1 MNSFDSQPNNRRR
14 TVTTALCVLFVI
26 FVGLGCAI
34 GSSGFEITPATLHDP
49 SGLQIIWDIRL
60 PRTLGA
66 WLAGALLGLSG
77 ALAQGLFR
85 NPLADPYLLGSASG
99 ASLGVAFIMTAFGS
113 ALDGSSWLFK
123 LGLSGAAFLGAI
135 LAVSLTIILSRGV
148 QQTMRLLLAG
158 IIVGVILGAITSLI
172 TLMDPK
178 IIQTMQSFLL
188 GTTSF
193 MNWNSIV
200 LMGSIWLICAS
211 LSWFLSKALDALSL
225 GESTATSLG
234 VHLPPLRASLIFV
247 LALAIG
253 AAVAQTGLIAFVGLA
268 SPHLIRSLLRVTHN
282 WLILLSSL
290 AGGLLLVVADLGARW
305 LIAPEELPVGIL
317 TAVLGGTYLLWLMYS
332 QNVNQEAL

>member
-1 MNSFDSQPNNRRR
+1 
-14 TVTTALCVLFVI
+14 
-26 FVGLGCAI
+26 
-34 GSSGFEITPATLHDP
+34 
-49 SGLQIIWDIRL
+49 
-60 PRTLGA
+60 
-66 WLAGALLGLSG
+66 
-77 ALAQGLFR
+77 
-85 NPLADPYLLGSASG
+85 
-99 ASLGVAFIMTAFGS
+99 
-113 ALDGSSWLFK
+113 
-123 LGLSGAAFLGAI
+123 
-135 LAVSLTIILSRGV
+135 
-148 QQTMRLLLAG
+148 
-158 IIVGVILGAITSLI
+158 
-172 TLMDPK
+172 
-178 IIQTMQSFLL
+178 MQSFLL